1 MNSFR
6 ARLAIIMIVTVGLAV
21 FLSGLFMAKSVE
33 RNYLTSKQDN
43 MVREMRLVLD
53 AMEWRQGQPEEL
65 YYYFTKEANRIKN
78 ITGSRV
84 TFIRGDGTVLG
95 ESDEDP
101 RKLLNHAGRP
111 EVLEAKRDGIGRDIR
126 KSESV
131 GHNMMYV
138 ALALEPGSDNS
149 DIIRMAMSIED
160 VETSIRELWF
170 FLIMGLLVLFF
181 VSAVVSYRVALGLTR
196 PLEQITRVA
205 KRIRNSEYQA
215 RVTVR
220 KQDEIGELGT
230 AINAMAESLQEHM
243 KQIRQKEG
251 QLESVLDNMINGI
264 VMIDRKG
271 KILLLNRMAEEV
283 LGFSA
288 RELVGR
294 HYAEA
299 KQQYELA
306 QIIQEGLVKRQH
318 LHDEITFYFPEER
331 LLEINLVPVFHS
343 VEEFGGVLLVLQDVS
358 AIRRLERMRS
368 EFVANVSHELKT
380 PIAAVKGFAETLLG
394 GAVNDPEVAKSF
406 LQIIYDES
414 ERLNRLIGDIL
425 ELSKVESRRVPLQF
439 SPVELSSF
447 TAKTVELLSA
457 QAASKGITI
466 ETDVENDL
474 YLEADEDRLRQIVMN
489 LLANGI
495 NYTPE
500 GGKVTMKV
508 EAVSLGKPAP
518 VPDGVE
524 SDYDHVRIWITD
536 TGIGIPKKDLPRIFE
551 RFYRVDK
558 ARSRSSGGTGLGLSI
573 VKHLVDLHKG
583 SITVESTVGVGS
595 TFMIELPV
603 IQQ

>member
-6 ARLAIIMIVTVGLAV
+6 ARLAIITIMLVGLSVSAAGV
-21 FLSGLFMAKSVE
+21 FMAQSFE
-33 RNYLTSKQDN
+33 RKHLNAQQEN
-43 MVREMRLVLD
+43 MVREIGLIMD
-53 AMEWRQGQPEEL
+53 ASEWIEGDEQTL
-65 YYYFTKEANRIKN
+65 YAYFTERAAHYKSITEA
-78 ITGSRV
+78 RV
-84 TFIRGDGTVLG
+84 TFISGDGIVLG
-95 ESDEDP
+95 DSDHDA
-101 RKLLNHAGRP
+101 RIMDNHSSRP
-111 EVLEAKRDGIGRDIR
+111 EVMDARKNGVGRHIR
-126 KSESV
+126 TSDTINQ
-131 GHNMMYV
+131 NMMYV
-138 ALALEPGSDNS
+138 AMAVHPGSADSQIVRLALSISDLE
-149 DIIRMAMSIED
+149 R
-160 VETSIRELWF
+160 SIRELWF
-170 FLIMGLLVLFF
+170 GLIIGLLILFVL
-181 VSAVVSYRVALGLTR
+181 AAAVSYRVALGLTR

-205 KRIRNSEYQA
+205 KRIKNHEYQA
-215 RVTVR
+215 RVTVK
-220 KQDEIGELGT
+220 KQDEIGELGV
-230 AINAMAESLQEHM
+230 AINAMADSLQEQM
-243 KQIRQKEG
+243 KRIRQKEG

-271 KILLLNRMAEEV
+271 RILLLNRMAEEV

-299 KQQYELA
+299 KQQYELS
-306 QIIQEGLVKRQH
+306 QIIDEGLARRQH

-331 LLEINLVPVFHS
+331 LLEINLVPVFLS
-343 VEEFGGVLLVLQDVS
+343 ADEFAGVLLVLQDVS

-394 GAVNDPEVAKSF
+394 GAVDDPDTARSF

-439 SPVELSSF
+439 SPVELGPF
-447 TAKTVELLSA
+447 MEKTVELLTSE
-457 QAASKGITI
+457 AARKNIRLECVVESGIY
-466 ETDVENDL
+466 V
-474 YLEADEDRLRQIVMN
+474 EADEDRLRQIVMN
-489 LLANGI
+489 LLSNGI

-500 GGKVTMKV
+500 GGRVTLKV
-508 EAVSLGKPAP
+508 EP
-518 VPDGVE
+518 VQSGRTAASSDG
-524 SDYDHVRIWITD
+524 DYDHVRVWITD

-573 VKHLVDLHKG
+573 VKHLVELHKG
-583 SITVESTVGVGS
+583 TITVESTVGAGS

-603 IQQ
+603 LQ

>member
-6 ARLAIIMIVTVGLAV
+6 ARLAIIMILLVGLSVSAAGV
-21 FLSGLFMAKSVE
+21 FMAQSFE
-33 RNYLTSKQDN
+33 RTHLKAQQDN
-43 MVREMRLVLD
+43 MVREIRLIMDTSEWIEGDDETLYAYFKERAAHYKAITD
-53 AMEWRQGQPEEL
+53 A
-65 YYYFTKEANRIKN
+65 
-78 ITGSRV
+78 RV
-84 TFIRGDGTVLG
+84 TFIDGDGNVLG
-95 ESDEDP
+95 DSDHDA
-101 RKLLNHAGRP
+101 RNMDNHASRP
-111 EVLEAKRDGIGRDIR
+111 EVLEAKQNGVGRDIR
-126 KSESV
+126 TSDTV
-131 GHNMMYV
+131 NQNMMYV
-138 ALALEPGSDNS
+138 ALAIRPGSADS
-149 DIIRMAMSIED
+149 EIVRLALSISEL
-160 VETSIRELWF
+160 ERSIRELWF
-170 FLIMGLLVLFF
+170 GLIIGLLILFVL
-181 VSAVVSYRVALGLTR
+181 AAAVSYRVALGLTR

-205 KRIRNSEYQA
+205 KRIKNQEYQA
-215 RVTVR
+215 RVTVK
-220 KQDEIGELGT
+220 KQDEIGELGV
-230 AINAMAESLQEHM
+230 AINAMADSLQEQM
-243 KQIRQKEG
+243 KRIRQKEG

-271 KILLLNRMAEEV
+271 RVLLLNRMAEEV

-306 QIIQEGLVKRQH
+306 QIIDEGLARRQH

-331 LLEINLVPVFHS
+331 LLEINLVPVFLS
-343 VEEFGGVLLVLQDVS
+343 VDEFAGVLLVLQDVS

-394 GAVNDPEVAKSF
+394 GAVNDPDTAKSF

-439 SPVELSSF
+439 SPVELGTF
-447 TAKTVELLSA
+447 MEKTVELLASE
-457 QAASKGITI
+457 AARKNIRLESVVESGIY
-466 ETDVENDL
+466 V
-474 YLEADEDRLRQIVMN
+474 EADEDRLRQIVMN
-489 LLANGI
+489 LLSNGI

-500 GGKVTMKV
+500 GGRVTLKIEPV
-508 EAVSLGKPAP
+508 QSGRTAVGTDA
-518 VPDGVE
+518 
-524 SDYDHVRIWITD
+524 DYDHVRIWITD

-573 VKHLVDLHKG
+573 VKHLVELHKG
-583 SITVESTVGVGS
+583 TITVESTVGVGS
-595 TFMIELPV
+595 TFLIELPV
-603 IQQ
+603 LQ